1 MPATPTADVRTG
13 SETEHVVLP
22 IEGMFCA
29 ACVLRIEKVVGKV
42 AGVDGVS
49 VNLASE
55 RASIDFDPER
65 TGRED
70 LVAAIERAG
79 YDVRVASAAA
89 TGGDWEEEERA
100 LERRRL
106 LVSASVALVV
116 GWSVFL
122 AMQVNRWADLGWD
135 KDALFISLFAVVTPL
150 LLFTGRSI
158 FRAAAKSARHGA
170 TDMNTLITIGVLAAF
185 SYSVAATFAPG
196 PFGDAGL
203 RREVFYETAIIIVGF
218 VTLGR
223 YLEARAKGRT
233 SSAIQRLLHLRP
245 KTARAIRDGQEIELP
260 VEQLLVGDTIVVR
273 PGEQIPVDGE
283 VRDGRSA
290 VDESMLTGES
300 LPVDKGPGDAVFGAT
315 INGTGMVEFRA
326 TQVGSET
333 VLARI
338 IALVE
343 SAQGSKAPVQRLA
356 DRIASIFV
364 PVVIT
369 IAVGT
374 FALWWGVGP
383 SPALTFAIL
392 NAVAIL
398 VVACPCA
405 LGLATPTAIMV
416 GTGKAAEHGVLFRSA
431 EALERV
437 HGVTTVVF
445 DKTGTLTV
453 GRPSV
458 TDVLPIGDREPGDLL
473 RLAAAVERGSE
484 HSLAQAIVAAVDRDD
499 PRLPES
505 TVFEALPG
513 RGARA
518 EVGGRIVTIG
528 NARLMRDEQFEI
540 KRIESEVAGLAKAG
554 KTPMFVAIDGNLAGV
569 IAVADTVRPAS
580 RYAVRSLKEL
590 GIRTVMLTG
599 DNVATAQAV
608 AADLG
613 IDEVIAEV
621 LPADKADV
629 VKSLQGDGRI
639 VAMVGDGINDAP
651 ALAQADVGV
660 AMGGG
665 TDVAIEAAEV
675 TLMRDDPRGV
685 VQAIHL
691 GRATMRMIR
700 QNLVWAF
707 GYNVLLIPIAAGIFY
722 PIFEAAGP
730 VPGGLHWLFG
740 DFGFFEPIIAAFA
753 MMLSSLSVMAN
764 SLRLNRLRLA
774 DDAGPPAP
782 EGASMDLA
790 ASKESGS
797 IAQPS
802 HS

>member
-1 MPATPTADVRTG
+1 MPAAPCAQPRTT
-13 SETEHVVLP
+13 TEHEHVILP

-29 ACVLRIEKVVGKV
+29 ACVQRIEKVVGKV
-42 AGVDGVS
+42 AGVDSVS

-55 RASIDFDPER
+55 RASIDFDPALLGVDE
-65 TGRED
+65 
-70 LVAAIERAG
+70 LVAAVERAG
-79 YDVRVASAAA
+79 YDVREADSDAA
-89 TGGDWEEEERA
+89 GDDWEEEERA
-100 LERRRL
+100 LERKRL
-106 LVSASVALVV
+106 LVSASIALTI
-116 GWSVFL
+116 GWSAFL

-150 LLFTGRSI
+150 LVFTGRTI
-158 FRAAAKSARHGA
+158 FRAAWKTARHGA

-196 PFGDAGL
+196 PFEDAGL

-245 KTARAIRDGQEIELP
+245 KTAHAIRDGQELELP
-260 VEQLLVGDTIVVR
+260 VAELVVGDTIVVR

-283 VRDGRSA
+283 VTDGRSA

-300 LPVDKGPGDAVFGAT
+300 LPVDKEAGDAVFGAT
-315 INGTGMVEFRA
+315 INGTGVVQFRA
-326 TQVGSET
+326 TQVGAET

-338 IALVE
+338 TALVE
-343 SAQGSKAPVQRLA
+343 AAQGSKAPVQRLA
-356 DRIASIFV
+356 DRVASIFV
-364 PVVIT
+364 PIVLA
-369 IAVGT
+369 IALGT
-374 FALWWGVGP
+374 FVLWWVVGP

-405 LGLATPTAIMV
+405 LGLATPTAVMV

-437 HGVTTVVF
+437 HAVTTVVF

-458 TDVLPIGDREPGDLL
+458 TDVLTLDGSQSADLL
-473 RLAAAVERGSE
+473 RTAAAAERGSE
-484 HSLAQAIVAAVDRDD
+484 HALAQAIVGAVDRDD
-499 PRLPES
+499 PQLLDATE
-505 TVFEALPG
+505 FEALPG

-518 EVGGRIVTIG
+518 RVDGRLVTIG
-528 NARLMRDEQFEI
+528 NARLMQDEQFDFKGVEA
-540 KRIESEVAGLAKAG
+540 EVAALAEAG
-554 KTPMFVAIDGNLAGV
+554 KTPMFVAVDGTVAGV
-569 IAVADTVRPAS
+569 IAVADTVKPAS
-580 RYAVRSLKEL
+580 RYAVQSLNEL
-590 GIRTVMLTG
+590 GVRTVMLTG
-599 DNVATAQAV
+599 DNAATAQAV
-608 AADLG
+608 AAELG

-629 VKSLQGDGRI
+629 IKRLQGDGSVI
-639 VAMVGDGINDAP
+639 AMVGDGINDAP

-685 VQAIHL
+685 VQAIQV
-691 GRATMRMIR
+691 GRATMRTIR

-722 PIFEAAGP
+722 PIFEVVGP

-740 DFGFFEPIIAAFA
+740 DVGFFEPIVAAFA

-774 DDAGPPAP
+774 DDARPPAP
-782 EGASMDLA
+782 DA
-790 ASKESGS
+790 ASAEVHASPAV
-797 IAQPS
+797 AQPS
-802 HS
+802 